1 MIQRIAQCAVLIGG
15 LILAGALQAQSTED
29 VRQYGAWKVNCT
41 MEQVDGCYMSLLGK
55 GKDSDD
61 AIFRVGVRYETYN
74 DRLQPLLKV
83 LVPLG
88 VSLMQAPVLTIAI
101 DRPEGPKSFV
111 LDYSRCV
118 DVGCLSVKVLSP
130 GLRDHLRNGHTGTL
144 MFVDGV
150 GKIHKY
156 SFSLRGSSRALALV
170 QQNRAHQ

>member
-1 MIQRIAQCAVLIGG
+1 MIRWISRVILPLMAWG
-15 LILAGALQAQSTED
+15 LGAGVVADEAG
-29 VRQYGAWKVNCT
+29 VRQFGAWKVNCSLQ
-41 MEQVDGCYMSLLGK
+41 QVEGCYMSLLGK
-55 GKDSDD
+55 NNASGE

-74 DRLQPLLKV
+74 DRVQPLLKV

-101 DRPEGPKSFV
+101 ERPEGPKSFV

-118 DVGCLSVKVLSP
+118 DVGCLSVKPLSAE
-130 GLRDHLRNGHTGTL
+130 LKDHLRNGHTGTL

-156 SFSLRGSSRALALV
+156 SFSLAGSSRALNMV
-170 QQNRAHQ
+170 QGSYL